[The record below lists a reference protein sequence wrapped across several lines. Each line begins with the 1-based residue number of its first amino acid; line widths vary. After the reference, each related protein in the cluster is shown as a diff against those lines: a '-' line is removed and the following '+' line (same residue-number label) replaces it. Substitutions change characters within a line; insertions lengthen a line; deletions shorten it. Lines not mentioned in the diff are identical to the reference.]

1 MNKIDKYEHPY
12 TYLKN
17 IVENVKIGENFI
29 NSLFKTNIKTR
40 DLIFV
45 LEFIK
50 KDGYDVSSFKA
61 FDSFYTTDDE
71 LYILFKNMDKGYE
84 FIVLYQV
91 DTIWCQFGYFTEKG
105 EVFSFEITIKDCI
118 GHYDPKHCYAPD
130 W

>member
-1 MNKIDKYEHPY
+1 MKKIDKYEHPY

-17 IVENVKIGENFI
+17 IVENGKIGENFI

-91 DTIWCQFGYFTEKG
+91 DTIYQLANNRTL
-105 EVFSFEITIKDCI
+105 
-118 GHYDPKHCYAPD
+118 PL
-130 W
+130 